1 MLTWLCHITKPFLG
15 ITKGPQGDF
24 KPKHATPQDKAGYVH
39 LLMVEFST
47 GRKFLRSRVL
57 FTQNHDNP
65 TKIWTSSCSKIRT
78 LNSRSNF
85 LLLRSKI
92 LNGKVWTPWPAKLFY
107 SKSVAAWLLSWE
119 ENKKAGVRVMLL
131 LERFAW
137 KHYRDI
143 SVRQFRA
150 NPTKYRTVPCE
161 HKGDSYPVAL

>member
-1 MLTWLCHITKPFLG
+1 MPEISYVIRKMIQKSHCKNCVWSNKEEIYTSGRNLLTWLCHITKPFLG

-57 FTQNHDNP
+57 FTRNHDNP

-85 LLLRSKI
+85 WLLRSKI
-92 LNGKVWTPWPAKLFY
+92 WTARCEHRDRLNFSTAK
-107 SKSVAAWLLSWE
+107 AWLRGYPAG
-119 ENKKAGVRVMLL
+119 KKIRKRV
-131 LERFAW
+131 
-137 KHYRDI
+137 Y
-143 SVRQFRA
+143 
-150 NPTKYRTVPCE
+150 
-161 HKGDSYPVAL
+161 G